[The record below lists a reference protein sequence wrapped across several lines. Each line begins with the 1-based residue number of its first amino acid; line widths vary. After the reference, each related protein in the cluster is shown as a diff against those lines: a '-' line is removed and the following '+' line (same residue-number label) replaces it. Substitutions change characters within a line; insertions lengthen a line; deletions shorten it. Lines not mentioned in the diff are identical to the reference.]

1 MDTKWAACKP
11 THPPPATI
19 FPHLTAATFSSHHLE
34 RGLNLRSWGRTTWTE
49 IPEAIFGKVEKSRGW
64 QASEEL
70 TYNKPI
76 NLLSIRLSFLDFN
89 EIGWQWCLSN
99 GMELSDMSGFID
111 RISYQDYDTCVHTSE
126 PGHFFRLA
134 CGQKRVIESPP
145 SRGSLFWFGGR
156 GLFCPL
162 FFFGNKK
169 EQFQSPSLYPAFT
182 PSFFFTIFLTHFAEK
197 YIMKQHHSSLF
208 SLSDGESGGT
218 DCPE

>member
-1 MDTKWAACKP
+1 MGSMQANTPPSSDYLFTPNRRHLLQPSSWAGIEPAELRPDNLDWDTRS
-11 THPPPATI
+11 
-19 FPHLTAATFSSHHLE
+19 HLQE
-34 RGLNLRSWGRTTWTE
+34 
-49 IPEAIFGKVEKSRGW
+49 VEKSWGW